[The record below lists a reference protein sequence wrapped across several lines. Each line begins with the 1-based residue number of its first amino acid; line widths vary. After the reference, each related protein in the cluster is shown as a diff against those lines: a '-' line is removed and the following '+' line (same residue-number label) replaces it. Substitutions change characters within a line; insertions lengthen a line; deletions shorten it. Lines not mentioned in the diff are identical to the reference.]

1 MFSGSTELLD
11 AFENFINQKYT
22 KSFIRSK
29 EKSKHIITL
38 NGNRK
43 VQEFMDW
50 IYTEEN
56 IKLISHYKLV
66 SYQELVKYN
75 KEKTELLLS
84 GKSGSNRYPPSK
96 YPLKS

>member
-1 MFSGSTELLD
+1 MLDTEILELFKD
-11 AFENFINQKYT
+11 GYDTINCAKAADV
-22 KSFIRSK
+22 S
-29 EKSKHIITL
+29 
-38 NGNRK
+38 
-43 VQEFMDW
+43 VQTV
-50 IYTEEN
+50 YTEEN